1 MDALQQLPTHGDGLL
16 DMRELARTLLESM
29 VNEVMDA
36 QADMLCE
43 DGANSRNGY
52 RERGLATPVGDITL
66 RIPKL
71 RAGTYFP
78 EGIIERHSRA
88 DRAVAAAVAESWA
101 NGVSTRKMERI
112 ARKMGIEGLSK
123 DQVSAMCRS
132 LDAEVGELATRGP
145 AGVEVPYLFLD
156 ATYVECRRDGRVQ
169 STAVV
174 TAIGVGSDGVR
185 RMLGIAAIDTE
196 THAGWLGFPRG
207 LRERGLSGVRLV
219 VSDDHAGLVR
229 AVSEC
234 LPGAGWQRC
243 AVHLERDVCS
253 LLPSKRHR
261 AMAAKAMQAV
271 FRESDPATVRSAYRA
286 AIDAVGALSAA
297 AGALLEDAEAG
308 ALAYLDFPA
317 EHRRRI
323 RTNNVQERMNRE
335 IERRSRVVQVFPSPE
350 SMLRL
355 VGAVC
360 AEQDE
365 DWSSRRYISPES
377 MLKLAEPAGP
387 EPVESEASRRRGLM
401 IVETAMELAGAGR
414 RAA

>member
-1 MDALQQLPTHGDGLL
+1 MDTLQQLPTHGDGLL
-16 DMRELARTLLESM
+16 DTRELARTLLETM
-29 VNEVMDA
+29 VNEIMDA
-36 QADMLCE
+36 QADMACE
-43 DGANSRNGY
+43 DGATARNGY
-52 RERGLATPVGDITL
+52 RERGLATPVGDIVL
-66 RIPKL
+66 RIPRL

-78 EGIIERHSRA
+78 EGLIERCSRA

-112 ARKMGIEGLSK
+112 ARKMGIERLSK

-132 LDAEVGELATRGP
+132 LDAGVAELVSRDLGEVGF
-145 AGVEVPYLFLD
+145 PYLFLD
-156 ATYVECRRDGRVQ
+156 AAYVKCRRDGRVR

-174 TAIGVGSDGVR
+174 AAIGVGSDGVR
-185 RMLGIAAIDTE
+185 RMLGVAAIDTE
-196 THAGWLGFPRG
+196 THAGRLGFLRA

-219 VSDDHAGLVR
+219 VSDAHAGLVR
-229 AVSEC
+229 AIAEC

-243 AVHLERDVCS
+243 VVHLERDACS
-253 LLPSKRHR
+253 LLASRRHR
-261 AMAAKAMQAV
+261 AMAGKALQAV
-271 FRESDPATVRSAYRA
+271 LRETDPATVRSAYRA
-286 AIDAVGALSAA
+286 AIDAVGAMSAR
-297 AGALLEDAEAG
+297 AGALLEEAEADV
-308 ALAYLDFPA
+308 LTYLDFPA

-335 IERRSRVVQVFPSPE
+335 IKRRSRVVQVFPSAE

-355 VGAVC
+355 VGAVR

-377 MLKLAEPAGP
+377 MQRLSEPAAP
-387 EPVESEASRRRGLM
+387 EPAESEESRRRGLM
-401 IVETAMELAGAGR
+401 VVETAMELAGGGR

>member
-1 MDALQQLPTHGDGLL
+1 MANPAYPRWRDWLKCVGENGENYIDA
-16 DMRELARTLLESM
+16 
-29 VNEVMDA
+29 N
-36 QADMLCE
+36 
-43 DGANSRNGY
+43 N
-52 RERGLATPVGDITL
+52 ITL

-78 EGIIERHSRA
+78 EGIIERYSRA

-112 ARKMGIEGLSK
+112 ARKMGIERLSK
-123 DQVSAMCRS
+123 DQVSAMCKS
-132 LDAEVGELATRGP
+132 LDAEVGELASRGLGGIE
-145 AGVEVPYLFLD
+145 APYLFLD
-156 ATYVECRRDGRVQ
+156 ATYLKCRRDGRVQ

-196 THAGWLGFPRG
+196 THAGWLGFLRG
-207 LRERGLSGVRLV
+207 LRERGLDGVRLV
-219 VSDDHAGLVR
+219 VSDAHAGLVR

-243 AVHLERDVCS
+243 VVHLERDVCS

-297 AGALLEDAEAG
+297 AGALLEDAEAD

-323 RTNNVQERMNRE
+323 RTSNVQERMNRE
-335 IERRSRVVQVFPSPE
+335 IKRRSRVVQVFPSPE

-377 MLKLAEPAGP
+377 MLRLAEPAGP

-401 IVETAMELAGAGR
+401 IVETAMELAGTGR

>member
-1 MDALQQLPTHGDGLL
+1 MDTLQQLPTHRDGLL
-16 DMRELARTLLESM
+16 DMRELARTLLETM

-43 DGANSRNGY
+43 DGANARNGY
-52 RERGLATPVGDITL
+52 RERGLATPVGDIVL

-78 EGIIERHSRA
+78 EGLIERYSRA

-112 ARKMGIEGLSK
+112 ARKMGIERLSK

-132 LDAEVGELATRGP
+132 LDAEVAELASRDLG
-145 AGVEVPYLFLD
+145 EVGFPYLFLD
-156 ATYVECRRDGRVQ
+156 ATYVKCRRDGRVQ

-185 RMLGIAAIDTE
+185 RMLGVAAIDTE
-196 THAGWLGFPRG
+196 THAGWLGFLRA

-219 VSDDHAGLVR
+219 VSDAHAGLAR
-229 AVSEC
+229 AIAEC

-243 AVHLERDVCS
+243 VVHLERDVCS
-253 LLPSKRHR
+253 LLASRRHR
-261 AMAAKAMQAV
+261 AMAGKALQAV
-271 FRESDPATVRSAYRA
+271 FRETDPATVRSAYRA
-286 AIDAVGALSAA
+286 AIDAVGAMSAR
-297 AGALLEDAEAG
+297 AGALLEEAEADV
-308 ALAYLDFPA
+308 LTYLDFPA

-335 IERRSRVVQVFPSPE
+335 IKRRSRVVQVFPSAE

-377 MLKLAEPAGP
+377 MGRLSEPAAP
-387 EPVESEASRRRGLM
+387 EPPESEESRRRGLM
-401 IVETAMELAGAGR
+401 VVETAMELAEGGR

>member
-1 MDALQQLPTHGDGLL
+1 MDTLQQLLTHGDGLL
-16 DMRELARTLLESM
+16 DMRELARTLLETM
-29 VNEVMDA
+29 VNEIMDA
-36 QADMLCE
+36 QADMACE
-43 DGANSRNGY
+43 DGATARNGY
-52 RERGLATPVGDITL
+52 RERGLATPVGDIVL

-78 EGIIERHSRA
+78 EGLIERYSRA

-101 NGVSTRKMERI
+101 NGVSTRKIERI
-112 ARKMGIEGLSK
+112 ARKMGIERLSK

-132 LDAEVGELATRGP
+132 LDAGVAELASRDLGEVGF
-145 AGVEVPYLFLD
+145 PYLFLD
-156 ATYVECRRDGRVQ
+156 ATYVKCRRDGRVQ
-169 STAVV
+169 SAAVV

-185 RMLGIAAIDTE
+185 RMLGVADIDTE
-196 THAGWLGFPRG
+196 THAGWLGFPRA

-219 VSDDHAGLVR
+219 VSDAHAGLVR
-229 AVSEC
+229 AIAEC

-243 AVHLERDVCS
+243 VVHLERDVRS
-253 LLPSKRHR
+253 LLASRR
-261 AMAAKAMQAV
+261 RRSMAGKALQAV
-271 FRESDPATVRSAYRA
+271 FRETDPATVRSAYRA
-286 AIDAVGALSAA
+286 AIDAVGAMSAR
-297 AGALLEDAEAG
+297 AGALLEEAEAD

-335 IERRSRVVQVFPSPE
+335 IKRRSRVVQVFPSAE

-377 MLKLAEPAGP
+377 MGRLSEPAAP
-387 EPVESEASRRRGLM
+387 EPAESEESRRRGLM
-401 IVETAMELAGAGR
+401 VVETAMELADGGR

>member
-1 MDALQQLPTHGDGLL
+1 MESVKDGL
-16 DMRELARTLLESM
+16 TLT
-29 VNEVMDA
+29 
-36 QADMLCE
+36 
-43 DGANSRNGY
+43 G
-52 RERGLATPVGDITL
+52 
-66 RIPKL
+66 
-71 RAGTYFP
+71 
-78 EGIIERHSRA
+78 GI
-88 DRAVAAAVAESWA
+88 
-101 NGVSTRKMERI
+101 
-112 ARKMGIEGLSK
+112 
-123 DQVSAMCRS
+123 
-132 LDAEVGELATRGP
+132 
-145 AGVEVPYLFLD
+145 EVPYLFLD
-156 ATYVECRRDGRVQ
+156 ATYVKCRRDGRVQ

-196 THAGWLGFPRG
+196 THAGWLGFLRG
-207 LRERGLSGVRLV
+207 LRERGLDGVRLV
-219 VSDDHAGLVR
+219 VSDAHAGLVR

-243 AVHLERDVCS
+243 VVHLERDVCS

-297 AGALLEDAEAG
+297 AGALLEDAEAD

-335 IERRSRVVQVFPSPE
+335 IKRRSRVVQVFPSPE

-377 MLKLAEPAGP
+377 MLRLAEPAGP

-401 IVETAMELAGAGR
+401 IVETAMELAGTGR

>member
-1 MDALQQLPTHGDGLL
+1 MDTLQQLPTHGDGLL

-66 RIPKL
+66 RMPKL

-132 LDAEVGELATRGP
+132 LDAEVGELATRGL

-185 RMLGIAAIDTE
+185 RMLGIAAC
-196 THAGWLGFPRG
+196 
-207 LRERGLSGVRLV
+207 V
-219 VSDDHAGLVR
+219 
-229 AVSEC
+229 
-234 LPGAGWQRC
+234 
-243 AVHLERDVCS
+243 
-253 LLPSKRHR
+253 
-261 AMAAKAMQAV
+261 
-271 FRESDPATVRSAYRA
+271 
-286 AIDAVGALSAA
+286 
-297 AGALLEDAEAG
+297 
-308 ALAYLDFPA
+308 
-317 EHRRRI
+317 
-323 RTNNVQERMNRE
+323 
-335 IERRSRVVQVFPSPE
+335 
-350 SMLRL
+350 
-355 VGAVC
+355 
-360 AEQDE
+360 
-365 DWSSRRYISPES
+365 
-377 MLKLAEPAGP
+377 
-387 EPVESEASRRRGLM
+387 
-401 IVETAMELAGAGR
+401 
-414 RAA
+414 